1 MSLDM
6 IERTKLLTDLQA
18 VQRILEADLLERSEL
33 DVQAVGERLRSEY
46 QQAKQAERTAQNY
59 EEWLSDYTSPTL
71 QQPGC

>member
-1 MSLDM
+1 M